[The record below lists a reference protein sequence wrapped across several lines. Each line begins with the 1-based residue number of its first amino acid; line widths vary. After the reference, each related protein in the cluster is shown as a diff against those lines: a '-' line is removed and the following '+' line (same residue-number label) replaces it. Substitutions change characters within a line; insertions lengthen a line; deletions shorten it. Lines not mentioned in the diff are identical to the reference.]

1 MARVSGWIHALSHD
15 SPQSGNSRSDRA
27 RSQLWLQ
34 HRGGGWPESVGDT
47 SGAPGWSL
55 PLSNFG
61 PNSQVQVERSQP
73 RTPTIPAAG
82 NVDLDQSEAGHRA
95 QKVPV

>member
-1 MARVSGWIHALSHD
+1 MARVGGWIHALSHD

-82 NVDLDQSEAGHRA
+82 NEDPVQSEAGHRA